1 MSRQIKIG
9 SPLVSRHRSRRSSG
23 RITLADVAAAA
34 QVAPITVSRYVRDPE
49 LVSEALRVRV
59 QAAIDA
65 LGYVPNKIAQ
75 GLASARSSIVVAI
88 VPSIAHSL
96 FAEMLHVLSCRLQQH
111 GYQLLLGNS
120 DYSLDEEEQ
129 LCRTF
134 LDWAPAALILMGHHH
149 TPGLESLLNDISV
162 PVIELWD
169 INPKATR
176 DQVGFSHYEASYD
189 MTEHLIQCGYQRIAY
204 VKNNIINDLRG
215 MVRYQGYKTA
225 MLEHGLQPSSVA
237 ATGLVAIDAGRDAF
251 LHLMSQP
258 HRPQAIY
265 FANDNLAAGAILE
278 AMRRGYKIPDEIAIA
293 GFGGFPI
300 ADKLLPTLTT
310 LAPNH
315 TRMGEIAADLVLGYV
330 QQQSGTKSKHIH
342 VVDVGYS
349 LIKRESTSGMKI
361 IQSN

>member
-1 MSRQIKIG
+1 MSRQTKIG
-9 SPLVSRHRSRRSSG
+9 SPLVSLHRSRRSSG

-49 LVSEALRVRV
+49 LVSEALRARV

-134 LDWAPAALILMGHHH
+134 LDWAPAALILTGHHH

-169 INPKATR
+169 INPTATR
-176 DQVGFSHYEASYD
+176 DQVGFSHYQASYD
-189 MTEHLIQCGYQRIAY
+189 MTEHLIQRGYQRIAY
-204 VKNNIINDLRG
+204 IKNNIINDLRG
-215 MVRYQGYKTA
+215 MVRYQGYEAA
-225 MLEHGLQPSSVA
+225 MLAHGLQPSSIAASGSVA
-237 ATGLVAIDAGRDAF
+237 LEAGRDAF
-251 LHLMSQP
+251 LHLMAQP
-258 HRPQAIY
+258 QRPQALY

-278 AMRRGYKIPDEIAIA
+278 AMRRGYQIPKDIAMA

-310 LAPNH
+310 LAPDH

-330 QQQSGTKSKHIH
+330 RHQSETKARQVRTI
-342 VVDVGYS
+342 DVGYR
-349 LIKRESTSGMKI
+349 LIERETTLGIDSE
-361 IQSN
+361 